1 MEDEIRTQIDAL
13 ELVEVNVDDIQA
25 VNFKPHPF
33 MIGRRHVTW
42 ASNHFSGILSSDAIE
57 DAEKHGITC
66 AMRDCYLKRHEHTYD
81 TVCFVRLATE
91 TTRLNEAQRD
101 ELVKLKDLFAEE
113 NVKCDGF
120 AFIGGE

>member
-1 MEDEIRTQIDAL
+1 MKDEIRTQIDAL
-13 ELVEVNVDDIQA
+13 ELVEVKVDDIQA

-33 MIGRRHVTW
+33 MIGPRHVGW
-42 ASNHFSGILSSDAIE
+42 AADHFFGMLSSDAIE

-66 AMRDCYLKRHEHTYD
+66 AHRNCQLKHHEHTYD
-81 TVCFVRLATE
+81 TVCFVRLTTE
-91 TTRLNEAQRD
+91 TTQLNEAQRD